1 MRFAR
6 NRAFRCGQS
15 EQYFFNYSITLFSK
29 KAKGGHVWK
38 SFLFAAGLGG
48 CLKVP
53 VYTTKLTHHGKT
65 GASVGAGGSVGTGV
79 GATVGAGVGTAVG
92 AAVGLGVGA
101 AVGAGVGVAVGLG
114 VGATVGIG
122 VGTSVGGC
130 CPFTT
135 ISLEAVLPPA
145 VTVTVYVLSVK
156 LSFAGATKSTVS
168 VLPRISPPLQLH
180 SNAGVEPE
188 GEKQAT
194 RTT

>member
-38 SFLFAAGLGG
+38 SFLFAVGLGG
-48 CLKVP
+48 CFKVP
-53 VYTTKLTHHGKT
+53 VYTTKLTHHGNT
-65 GASVGAGGSVGTGV
+65 GASVGAGTSVGAGSGV

-101 AVGAGVGVAVGLG
+101 AVGAGVGAAVGAG
-114 VGATVGIG
+114 VGAAVGRG
-122 VGTSVGGC
+122 R
-130 CPFTT
+130 PFTT

-156 LSFAGATKSTVS
+156 LLFAGATKSTVS

-180 SNAGVEPE
+180 SNAGVESE

>member
-1 MRFAR
+1 M
-6 NRAFRCGQS
+6 
-15 EQYFFNYSITLFSK
+15 
-29 KAKGGHVWK
+29 
-38 SFLFAAGLGG
+38 
-48 CLKVP
+48 P

-65 GASVGAGGSVGTGV
+65 GASVGTGGSVGTGV

-92 AAVGLGVGA
+92 AAVGAGVGA
-101 AVGAGVGVAVGLG
+101 AVGAGVGAAVGRG
-114 VGATVGIG
+114 R
-122 VGTSVGGC
+122 
-130 CPFTT
+130 PFTT

-168 VLPRISPPLQLH
+168 VLPRISPPLQPH
-180 SNAGVEPE
+180 SNAGVESE